1 MQYNNYSV
9 KRHGFSLSKK
19 NLKNIYTAI
28 RQVCPPQNLD
38 PDFRDCFGRERTLL
52 KRTAL

>member
-1 MQYNNYSV
+1 MDFHYQ
-9 KRHGFSLSKK
+9 KK

-52 KRTAL
+52 KRTIL